1 MRHEACKRARM
12 QMLWLL
18 WMLAS
23 ENTGLEARYAT
34 EAALLFQ
41 DGQARMEAGKYGTAK
56 LAFQALISVY
66 PESPLVAQAREAM
79 RKSEE
84 LEQKREHTTVVRSI
98 RFEKLRDITA
108 EEILARF
115 DEREVGLAVAE
126 RCHRREVEEAKAVLT
141 ELLAERGVEH
151 PRVKVEVRKHAAQKV
166 DITFYLN

>member
-1 MRHEACKRARM
+1 M

-98 RFEKLRDITA
+98 RFEKLHNISA

-151 PRVKVEVRKHAAQKV
+151 PRVKVEVRKHAAHKV
-166 DITFYLN
+166 DITF